1 MIYIIDHNDSFTYNV
16 VHQFSLFDKVE
27 CDNYNE
33 IDKTKLKKLCN
44 RIFELGYSNYT
55 VDVVV
60 NQKHIEEY
68 KELEIEGT
76 TFHEGVYN
84 TINKN
89 LSILKWDT
97 DFISEKEELVLF
109 VSDNIIIE
117 NDFLKLDLAK
127 VFGRNNFSIIGN
139 FPYNIS
145 SQIVFKILEHR
156 TMVSEMCG
164 MFQYEVAERI
174 CESEGTKKYGILS
187 VLTQAFFD
195 VELLFE
201 VSNNLFIPHPKVN
214 SAVILLKRKQV
225 INLDCDEKL
234 FFKIV
239 KLSFQQRRKTI
250 RNSLKKINLSNNL
263 REDSIFDNRP
273 EQLSV
278 NQFVKLTK
286 LVQGDLKM

>member
-1 MIYIIDHNDSFTYNV
+1 MQFVKPKKSLGQHFLKDNNIANKIVESLDQNSKNVLEIGPGTGILTRFLIKKKYNLKLV
-16 VHQFSLFDKVE
+16 
-27 CDNYNE
+27 E
-33 IDKTKLKKLCN
+33 IDN
-44 RIFELGYSNYT
+44 ES
-55 VDVVV
+55 
-60 NQKHIEEY
+60 
-68 KELEIEGT
+68 
-76 TFHEGVYN
+76 
-84 TINKN
+84 
-89 LSILKWDT
+89 
-97 DFISEKEELVLF
+97 VLF
-109 VSDNIIIE
+109 LINQLGIDENIIIE
-117 NDFLKLDLAK
+117 NDFLKLDLQK
-127 VFGRNNFSIIGN
+127 VFGGNNFSIIGN

-145 SQIVFKILEHR
+145 SQIVFKILEYR

-201 VSNNLFIPHPKVN
+201 VSNHLFIPPPKVN

-278 NQFVKLTK
+278 NQFIELTK